1 MSMQEIIS
9 LEEYPK
15 GFWKAK
21 YQGNY
26 GIYTIKIKMGKGKMD
41 SFSCSCP
48 SDYYPCKHIPMIK
61 KAIEKKVSKSK
72 SSELND
78 TESIENMINKISATE
93 LRKFIIDYAQCKPD
107 FANAVQLEFL
117 HTIKENTSE
126 KDRNSIGSYSKIL
139 RKELK
144 KYQFDYEDLY
154 DYHDSCF
161 EIEVLDDWLMK
172 VKSCVEQ
179 NQIDEAVAICKAIIE
194 EYAEWMSNT
203 DEEVVEYVDLKYIE
217 EPFEILIDI
226 ANKNPSYADSLFDY
240 SFDEVK
246 KDKYKE
252 NDVEAYWLG
261 LLLKLA
267 NNTDQLQRLLTLH
280 DECLKSLSDNSSYQA
295 QKLIE
300 QKINI
305 LERLQQPEKAEQL
318 LMDNIQIGAFREKVV
333 KMRIREKKYSEA
345 KKLIKDFLSS
355 DEKSGHYSNHN
366 WNTLL
371 LTIAQKEKDIPTI
384 RKISFS
390 FIGNYFNAEYYRI
403 YKSTFEP
410 DQWPT
415 ELQKLLKLY
424 KKNWGPFD
432 DSVAKVFLAEKD
444 IDSLFNHIAEN
455 PTIRIIENYYTYILS
470 KYPKETLALFRK
482 AIDQHAEHNTG
493 RDSYATIKTLLEKM
507 KKMDGGSELVKL
519 MLEQYRS
526 KYKNRR
532 AMMEVLNIK

>member
-1 MSMQEIIS
+1 MQEIIS